1 MYSEDVFLNPSKT
14 NLLNFDYF
22 SNESS
27 FDTLDDNYENIKN
40 TKLLYF
46 KLNKNIILPSL
57 NYFTPVSFSQVLD
70 SFRPDFDENN

>member
-1 MYSEDVFLNPSKT
+1 MYSEDVFLSPSKT

-40 TKLLYF
+40 IKLLYF
-46 KLNKNIILPSL
+46 KLNKSITLQAL
-57 NYFTPVSFSQVLD
+57 NYVTPISFSQVLD

>member
-1 MYSEDVFLNPSKT
+1 MYSEDVFLSPSKT

-22 SNESS
+22 SNEYS

-40 TKLLYF
+40 IKFLYF

-57 NYFTPVSFSQVLD
+57 NYVTPTSFSQVLD

>member
-1 MYSEDVFLNPSKT
+1 MYSEDVFLSPSIH

-40 TKLLYF
+40 IKLLYF
-46 KLNKNIILPSL
+46 KLNKSITLQAL
-57 NYFTPVSFSQVLD
+57 NYVTPISFSQVLD